1 MRYIRKIALIG
12 ILTALAIV
20 LSILE
25 QYGID
30 EEEALD
36 LYTMSDY
43 NQYYDILESF
53 GGITE

>member
-43 NQYYDILESF
+43 NQYYDILEGF